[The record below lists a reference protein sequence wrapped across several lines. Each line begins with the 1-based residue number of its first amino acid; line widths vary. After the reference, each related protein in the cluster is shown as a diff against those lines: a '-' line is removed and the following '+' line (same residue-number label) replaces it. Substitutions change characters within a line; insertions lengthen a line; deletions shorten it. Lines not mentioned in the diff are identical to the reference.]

1 MNLKGRDFL
10 KLLDY
15 TPEEIRY
22 LLKLSKRFKE
32 LKRKRIPHKFLKG
45 KNVALLFEKDSTR
58 TRCSFEVASYDLGM
72 HCTYLGP
79 TGSQMGKKESIAD
92 TARVLAKIYDGIE
105 YRGFSQTIVE
115 DLAKYSSVP
124 VWNGLTD
131 EFHPTQ
137 MLADFLTIEENFG
150 SLKDLQLTFIGDARN
165 NAGNSLMVICA
176 KLGVNFVAC
185 GPKELWPEE
194 KLVNTCKEIAKVTGS
209 KIKITDDINEGVK
222 NSNIIYAD
230 VWVSMGE
237 PEEKWKERIALLN
250 KYQVTMD
257 IMKKA
262 ASKVIFMH
270 ALPSFHDLNTTIAK
284 DIYNKFG
291 LPEME
296 VTNEVFESKYSKVFD
311 EAGNRMHTIKAVMYA
326 TLSDNEEVWKE
337 KEMKAINNYSEIA
350 PLKTVLLHRPGNEY
364 LNLTP
369 NTLQRLLF
377 DDIPYLKIAKQ
388 EHDAF
393 AEALR
398 NEGVEVV
405 YLVDLVAEAL
415 DTAET
420 VRKQFIKQFIREGG
434 VTSQKIFDIV
444 YDFLNKIKDNKE
456 LVSKCIE
463 GIDASELKQL
473 RESSGFYATRDI
485 GKMILDPLPNLY
497 APRDPFATIG
507 NGVSLHKMFSVTRCR
522 ETIFGE
528 YIFKYHPKYNKT
540 KLYYNRD
547 ESYSIEGGDIQVL
560 SDKVLAIGISERTEP
575 DAIANL
581 ARNIFKDKTTKFET
595 VLAIDIPDERSFMHL
610 DTVMTRVD
618 YKKFA
623 VHSHV
628 MNISTVYE
636 IKKSKTGDIAIKELN
651 LSLDKI
657 LEKYLKIDKVELIK
671 CGNGNRIAAEREQ
684 WSDGVNFLCVRPGV
698 VIAYDRNF
706 ITNDALRKHGV
717 RVIEIPSCELSRGRG
732 GPHCMS
738 MALVREDK

>member
-326 TLSDNEEVWKE
+326 TLSDNEEIWKE

>member
-1 MNLKGRDFL
+1 
-10 KLLDY
+10 
-15 TPEEIRY
+15 
-22 LLKLSKRFKE
+22 
-32 LKRKRIPHKFLKG
+32 
-45 KNVALLFEKDSTR
+45 
-58 TRCSFEVASYDLGM
+58 
-72 HCTYLGP
+72 
-79 TGSQMGKKESIAD
+79 
-92 TARVLAKIYDGIE
+92 
-105 YRGFSQTIVE
+105 
-115 DLAKYSSVP
+115 
-124 VWNGLTD
+124 
-131 EFHPTQ
+131 
-137 MLADFLTIEENFG
+137 
-150 SLKDLQLTFIGDARN
+150 
-165 NAGNSLMVICA
+165 
-176 KLGVNFVAC
+176 
-185 GPKELWPEE
+185 
-194 KLVNTCKEIAKVTGS
+194 
-209 KIKITDDINEGVK
+209 
-222 NSNIIYAD
+222 
-230 VWVSMGE
+230 
-237 PEEKWKERIALLN
+237 
-250 KYQVTMD
+250 
-257 IMKKA
+257 
-262 ASKVIFMH
+262 
-270 ALPSFHDLNTTIAK
+270 
-284 DIYNKFG
+284 
-291 LPEME
+291 
-296 VTNEVFESKYSKVFD
+296 
-311 EAGNRMHTIKAVMYA
+311 
-326 TLSDNEEVWKE
+326 
-337 KEMKAINNYSEIA
+337 MKAINNYSEIA

-651 LSLDKI
+651 LPLDKI